1 MWVLSCAL
9 RQKPGNLTPPLPA
22 QARMYSPLHQLT
34 HTHINM
40 TMTVHEVAGS
50 LFEYASV
57 AVAVAIGLYAI
68 LLGLLTTSTFQSHVV
83 YLHVIQMTWFKDLNV
98 PETFGFLKNQVTPF
112 SIRTPDGE
120 QLHAWHVLPVELYRK
135 HEAALLDEPA
145 GIISDIKSRVGF
157 QLLRSD
163 PNARLVLHMHGA
175 GGTIASGYRVPN
187 YRALSAGHPG
197 KIRVLAFDYR
207 GFGNSTGSPSETG
220 LIVDALAVVDWAMN
234 VAGIPPSR
242 MVNFGQSMGTA
253 VTIAIS
259 KHLAT
264 QTPPIVLAGIVL
276 VAPFV
281 DVATLVSTYRVA
293 GTIPILS
300 PIARFPLLFKCL
312 QLFIKDKWPSK
323 IRIAEY
329 VQANELNRKAYRLTI
344 IHAEN
349 DYDIPWNHSQ
359 LLFWH
364 AVNASLP
371 NGISYDELE
380 QRKLDS
386 KRDLGAAGS
395 VVEWKAPSGIIREEI
410 LKTGLHDVVMGYPVI
425 SMAVMRFFEAA
436 DPAFAI

>member
-1 MWVLSCAL
+1 
-9 RQKPGNLTPPLPA
+9 
-22 QARMYSPLHQLT
+22 
-34 HTHINM
+34 M
-40 TMTVHEVAGS
+40 TASEIAGS
-50 LFEYASV
+50 FFKYASIPV
-57 AVAVAIGLYAI
+57 AVVVGLYAI

-83 YLHVIQMTWFKDLNV
+83 YLHAIKMTWFKDLNV
-98 PETFGFLKNQVTPF
+98 PETFGFLKNQVTSF

-120 QLHAWHVLPVELYRK
+120 RLHAWHVLPVELYRK
-135 HEAALLDEPA
+135 NESALLNEPV
-145 GIISDIKSRVGF
+145 GLISDIKSRVGF
-157 QLLRSD
+157 QLLRDD
-163 PNARLVLHMHGA
+163 PDSRLVLHMHGA
-175 GGTIASGYRVPN
+175 GGTVASGYRVPN

-197 KIRVLAFDYR
+197 KIHVLTFDYR

-220 LIVDALAVVDWAMN
+220 LIVDALAIVDWAMN

-242 MVNFGQSMGTA
+242 IVIFGQSMGTA
-253 VTIAIS
+253 VSIAIS

-264 QTPPIVLAGIVL
+264 QNPPIVLAGTVL

-300 PIARFPLLFKCL
+300 PIARFPFLFKSL
-312 QLFIKDKWPSK
+312 QRFIRDKWLSK
-323 IRIAEY
+323 NRIAEY
-329 VQANELNRKAYRLTI
+329 VQANELNREAYRLTI
-344 IHAEN
+344 IHAED

-380 QRKLDS
+380 QKKLDS

-395 VVEWKAPSGIIREEI
+395 VMEWKAPNGIIREEI